1 MRYLGDRFGERICK
15 QILQSRCA
23 GRACIEA
30 ITGENFYDTFADF
43 LATLHLSGKGIT
55 SDDTYN
61 FMSIDLDD
69 FQSLSVGGG
78 QVEGPQLLGTV
89 FRTAGDFYLI
99 TNPGGSQ
106 GEFTFSQSSNMGLRT
121 VVVRTR

>member
-1 MRYLGDRFGERICK
+1 
-15 QILQSRCA
+15 LQSSCA

-55 SDDTYN
+55 SDAAYN
-61 FMSIDLDD
+61 FASIDLGD
-69 FQSLSVGGG
+69 FAWLKVGSG
-78 QVEGPQLLGTV
+78 QVAGEQISGTV
-89 FRTAGDFYLI
+89 FRTSGDFYLI
-99 TNPGGSQ
+99 TNPGGAE
-106 GEFTFSQSSNMGLRT
+106 GEFTFGQSSSMGLRT